1 MRESEES
8 VTSIGSMHGLTAS
21 CPFIDEPYRLP
32 ELLSVVLFRSLI
44 SGLMVLGMLSASSL
58 PCADLVSPSDALQ
71 RVEFA
76 RASRI
81 HERHER
87 HGGHVVAINS
97 AEHVHGASAPDR
109 TGVESAVSSVGRD
122 ESVYVTA
129 PCLCGCQSD
138 SSASSSPRTQL
149 NLVALPSSPDLF
161 AQSIFDA
168 KVSISSPMLTKR
180 FPVSDWTPI

>member
-8 VTSIGSMHGLTAS
+8 VTPIGSMHGLTAS
-21 CPFIDEPYRLP
+21 CPFIDEPYRLL

-44 SGLMVLGMLSASSL
+44 SVLMVLGMLSASSL

-71 RVEFA
+71 RVELA
-76 RASRI
+76 RTSRA

-97 AEHVHGASAPDR
+97 AEHVHGASAPDQ

-129 PCLCGCQSD
+129 PCLCGCQSG
-138 SSASSSPRTQL
+138 SSTPSSSRIQL
-149 NLVALPSSPDLF
+149 QLVALPPSPDLF
-161 AQSIFDA
+161 AQSIFEA
-168 KVSISSPMLTKR
+168 RVPISSPVLTKR